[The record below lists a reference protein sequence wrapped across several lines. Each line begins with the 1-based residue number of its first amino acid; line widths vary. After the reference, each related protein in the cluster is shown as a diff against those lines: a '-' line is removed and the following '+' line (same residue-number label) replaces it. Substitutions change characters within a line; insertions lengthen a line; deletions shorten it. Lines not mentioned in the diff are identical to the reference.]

1 MQMIIAPVN
10 AMLLVHGLLLCLFSA
25 AKWLSYA
32 PFKHNLDKV
41 RREREDKGTK
51 SLILEVIW
59 LLVFCFCFFL
69 LKYVHMHNN
78 EPKLY
83 IPSVPSRDTYI
94 GSTPKIAHQ
103 PQNEQTSQCI
113 PKNNKYLK
121 KASRL
126 SQKLEFAL

>member
-10 AMLLVHGLLLCLFSA
+10 SMLLVHGLLLCLFSA

-69 LKYVHMHNN
+69 LKYVHMH
-78 EPKLY
+78 K
-83 IPSVPSRDTYI
+83 
-94 GSTPKIAHQ
+94 Q
-103 PQNEQTSQCI
+103 
-113 PKNNKYLK
+113 
-121 KASRL
+121 
-126 SQKLEFAL
+126 